1 MDIKNDA
8 RQQAVRCEKER
19 GESKRLMWRENEAT
33 GLSDHRRGGN
43 KKEEAEDKKKSSENA

>member
-19 GESKRLMWRENEAT
+19 GKSKRLMWRENEAT
-33 GLSDHRRGGN
+33 GLSDHRRGRN
-43 KKEEAEDKKKSSENA
+43 KKEEAEDKKKIV